1 MKSAVLA
8 AIAAVLPLAAQ
19 TPDFT
24 LFEAKIRPVLTTK
37 CYGCHASTLKAP
49 MGGLALDTKAGL
61 LEGGATGKV
70 IVPGKPQE
78 SRLLKALR
86 YADQSLQM
94 PPTGKLPDTVIA
106 DFEQ

>member
-1 MKSAVLA
+1 MRSVVLA
-8 AIAAVLPLAAQ
+8 AIAAMLPLCAQ

-24 LFEAKIRPVLTTK
+24 LFETKIRPVLTAK
-37 CYGCHASTLKAP
+37 CYGCHSSTLKAP

-78 SRLLKALR
+78 SPLLKALR
-86 YADQSLQM
+86 YSDPGLQM

-106 DFEQ
+106 D